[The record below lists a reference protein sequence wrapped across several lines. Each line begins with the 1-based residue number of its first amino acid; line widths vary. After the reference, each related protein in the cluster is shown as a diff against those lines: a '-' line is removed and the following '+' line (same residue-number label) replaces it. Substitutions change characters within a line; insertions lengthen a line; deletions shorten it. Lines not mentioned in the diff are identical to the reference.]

1 MKLLIAEDE
10 KDLNS
15 ALCAILRHSGYTTDA
30 VFDGREALSYAL
42 VGGYDG
48 IILDVM
54 MPEMDGMEVLK
65 KLRSEGISTPVL
77 FLTARSAVD
86 DRIQGLDLGADD
98 YLTKPFDMGELL
110 ARIRAMIRRKA
121 DFTPAAL
128 KLGNTSLD
136 RASLSL
142 TADGREPLRLSAKEF
157 QILEMLLSSPG
168 RVISAD
174 TFMDRI
180 WSDTDAESD
189 VVWVYISN
197 LRKKLKSL
205 DSTVEILST
214 RGLGYSVREKKDV

>member
-1 MKLLIAEDE
+1 MYAETGVYDLL
-10 KDLNS
+10 
-15 ALCAILRHSGYTTDA
+15 
-30 VFDGREALSYAL
+30 
-42 VGGYDG
+42 
-48 IILDVM
+48 ILDVM

-128 KLGNTSLD
+128 QLGNTRLD
-136 RASLSL
+136 RASCSL
-142 TADGREPLRLSAKEF
+142 AADGHEPLRLSAKEF

-180 WSDTDAESD
+180 WSDTEAESD

-214 RGLGYSVREKKDV
+214 RGLGYSVREKKDA